1 MLTHR
6 ANVII
11 GVAATAF
18 VAFAYWRLADADAG
32 APASPP
38 FIDGFALAAFSV
50 FACLSTTAAARVSL
64 GSRRRSWA
72 ALAVGVAGWVV
83 GNLIWL
89 YFGVV
94 FAGGPPFPSIADA
107 GFLLLPVAVV
117 FAALSEVSASRISAL
132 RPVLDG
138 VIIAAALFLVSW
150 VLVLRDAF
158 MSATSGL
165 LANAVQVAFPISDV
179 VMVTMTLVALSA
191 APVGGRRAIGLVG
204 VGLTAIALAD
214 SAWIYTRTQ
223 GGSVNAGIV
232 IGWTAGMLIIG
243 VGGLIDASRRPPPVL
258 QNQQNLHRP
267 VSERLLWLPCTPVV
281 LAVAVGFV
289 SLWPVPGAAPIL
301 ISAAVL
307 VLAAL
312 ARQFVV
318 LIDNR
323 RLMRT
328 VAEQARRDPLTGLGN
343 RLLFNDRLDSAM
355 RARENDG
362 LPVAVLALDLDDFKM
377 VNDNLGH
384 PSGDELLV
392 EVANRLTGSVHAGQ
406 AVARLGGDEFAIL
419 IRSAPCRLEE
429 IAQDVIEA
437 FDVPFTLKGE
447 EVFMH
452 PSVGL
457 AIADD
462 DLDVTA
468 DDLLQRAD
476 VALYVAKRAGIG
488 GVQTF
493 SPDMQQDTAVEPG
506 ERWSDSGRVRLSAS
520 SGLQLLG
527 PLRRAITHGELKLT
541 YQPKVSMSTGKTVGV
556 EALMRWPHP
565 QLGLLTPAH
574 FLPLVRRNGL
584 IGAVTDLVLHQA
596 ARDAA
601 AWFQAGHRDV
611 PVAINLFAPS
621 LSDITLADRIGS
633 VLAEHALPTDALLVE
648 ITEHLLL
655 ANVNRTHAVINQL
668 RESGLR
674 VSIDDFGTGYSSMS
688 YLRDLPVDELKLDR
702 QFIAPI
708 LHNPR
713 AAAIVRSVID
723 LTRALDIVSVAEGVE
738 NTATA
743 ERLTAYGCD
752 VAQGYYFA
760 KPMFADELR
769 ALLNTHEA
777 LWHPRARGETTDRL
791 TPSPTPRG

>member
-1 MLTHR
+1 MLIRR

-18 VAFAYWRLADADAG
+18 VAFAYWRLTDTDTD

-38 FIDGFALAAFSV
+38 FIDGVVLAAFSV

-72 ALAVGVAGWVV
+72 ALAVGVAGWVF

-89 YFGVV
+89 YYGMV
-94 FAGGPPFPSIADA
+94 FADGPPFPSIADA
-107 GFLLLPVAVV
+107 GFLLLPVSVV
-117 FAALSEVSASRISAL
+117 FVALSEVTASRISAL

-158 MSATSGL
+158 KAAASGL

-179 VMVTMTLVALSA
+179 VMVTMTLVALTA
-191 APVGGRRAIGLVG
+191 TPVGGRRGVGLVG

-232 IGWTAGMLIIG
+232 IGWAAGMLIIG

-258 QNQQNLHRP
+258 QNPYRP
-267 VSERLLWLPCTPVV
+267 VSDRLLWLPCTPVV

-307 VLAAL
+307 VLTAL

-328 VAEQARRDPLTGLGN
+328 LAEQARRDPLTGLGN
-343 RLLFNDRLDSAM
+343 RLRFNDRLDSAM
-355 RARENDG
+355 RAREDDG

-392 EVANRLTGSVHAGQ
+392 EVANRLTGSVPAGQ

-419 IRSAPCRLEE
+419 IRSAPCRLQE

-447 EVFMH
+447 EVFIH

-457 AIADD
+457 AVADD
-462 DLDVTA
+462 DEPDVTA

-493 SPDMQQDTAVEPG
+493 SHDMQQDTAVEPA

-541 YQPKVSMSTGKTVGV
+541 YQPKVSMSTGEIVGV

-596 ARDAA
+596 VRDAA
-601 AWFQAGHRDV
+601 GWFQAGHRDV

-655 ANVNRTHAVINQL
+655 ANMNRTQAVINQL

-708 LHNPR
+708 LQNPR

-769 ALLNTHEA
+769 ALLNTREA

-791 TPSPTPRG
+791 TPSATPRG